1 MRVATFWLVQLD
13 FCSGP
18 EIPEFEVAHLSGTNA
33 RGFPDMTVES
43 DQGRIWHHFQN
54 EAADSFLGAAPR
66 LDTLAKTIAK
76 LSRKAGW
83 SCPSVLNIGI
93 GNGYFEGAMQR
104 QGGDVY
110 SLDPDAEAVERLR
123 KKNVHAQTGRIDA
136 IPYPDGKF
144 HAVVVSEVLEHLSD
158 SDRDRGLDE
167 IRRVLKPL
175 GYVVGTVP
183 YDEDLSAN
191 ECVCPSCS
199 HVFHRWGHTTSFR
212 QQEIRDLLHDRFDI
226 VFVRRTAFVPFRGRT
241 LIGKLRGVIR
251 LLVAKAG
258 HHVAQP
264 SLFFVAQRRD

>member
-1 MRVATFWLVQLD
+1 
-13 FCSGP
+13 
-18 EIPEFEVAHLSGTNA
+18 
-33 RGFPDMTVES
+33 MTIES
-43 DQGRIWHHFQN
+43 DQKRIWHHFQN

-66 LDTLAKTIAK
+66 LDALAKTVAK

-83 SCPSVLNIGI
+83 SRPSVLNIGI
-93 GNGYFEGAMQR
+93 GNGHFESAMQR
-104 QGGDVY
+104 QGGEVY

-123 KKNVHAQTGRIDA
+123 QRKVHAETGRIDT

-144 HAVVVSEVLEHLSD
+144 HAVVVSEVLEHLAD
-158 SDRDRGLDE
+158 NERDRGLEE

-183 YDEDLSAN
+183 YNEDLSASV
-191 ECVCPSCS
+191 CVCPRCS
-199 HVFHRWGHTTSFR
+199 LVFHRWGHTTSFR

-241 LIGKLRGVIR
+241 LIGKLRGLIR

-258 HHVAQP
+258 HHVALP
-264 SLFFVAQRRD
+264 SLLFVARRRN